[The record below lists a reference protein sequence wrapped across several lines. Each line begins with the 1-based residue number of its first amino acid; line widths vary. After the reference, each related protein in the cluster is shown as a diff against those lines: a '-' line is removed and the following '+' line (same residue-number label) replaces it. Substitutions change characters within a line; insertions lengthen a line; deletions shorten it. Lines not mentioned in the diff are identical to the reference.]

1 MSKPKHKT
9 DCPQCGRS
17 STLAI
22 IAASD
27 GREWINCACHDCSMA
42 MDEQDNWTLYVGG
55 VVPRKTR
62 PTARTG
68 TSPTAHTG
76 TSPET
81 PTART
86 GTSPTART
94 WQLYKRNL
102 ATDEVTLAHDKWTD
116 MTETEARATEASY
129 AGTYQPKYHF
139 FAALKFTKP
148 NQTVRP

>member
-1 MSKPKHKT
+1 MSKPKHKN

-27 GREWINCACHDCSMA
+27 GREWINCACRDCSMA
-42 MDEQDNWTLYVGG
+42 MDDQDNWTLYVGG

-62 PTARTG
+62 PGARTGTKLGARTG
-68 TSPTAHTG
+68 TSP
-76 TSPET
+76 ET
-81 PTART
+81 
-86 GTSPTART
+86 PTART

-102 ATDEVTLAHDKWTD
+102 ATDEVTLAHDNWID

-148 NQTVRP
+148 NQTERP